1 MSCCLD
7 FKEGQIWA
15 CETCGLEIKVVKKC
29 DCAETSNTKV
39 CEPNLCLTCCDKP
52 LKLKSL

>member
-7 FKEGQIWA
+7 FKEGQIWV